1 MHCRSTQV
9 HTLLLWSLWES
20 ILFRVQF
27 SHSLCLQMT
36 VFANLLVE
44 GRLTILWV
52 VDLKLEYEVDPL
64 SPEVGTL
71 RLSGYVRV
79 RALSVNQLV
88 IWTPL
93 LSHIVCVQTLQ
104 IHNNTMC
111 TWAFSEKGVI
121 QAPHIH
127 LFVTCFSFTIFMF
140 VSTSEKH
147 FF

>member
-1 MHCRSTQV
+1 
-9 HTLLLWSLWES
+9 
-20 ILFRVQF
+20 
-27 SHSLCLQMT
+27 MT

-71 RLSGYVRV
+71 HLSGYVRA

-111 TWAFSEKGVI
+111 NWAFSEKSVI
-121 QAPHIH
+121 QAPRIH

-140 VSTSEKH
+140 VSTSEKK